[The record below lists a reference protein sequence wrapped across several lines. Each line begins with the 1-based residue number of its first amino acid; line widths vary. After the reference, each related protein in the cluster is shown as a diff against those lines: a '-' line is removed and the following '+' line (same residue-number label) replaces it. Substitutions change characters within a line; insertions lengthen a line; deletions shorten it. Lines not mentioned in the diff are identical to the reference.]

1 MENYITEERANFL
14 KEDYSQGFIEY
25 CGLKA
30 LNLRWGSFES
40 EVIIK
45 ISHRQ
50 QDNFIHA
57 GLIATMAD
65 HTAGYSAFTTVGE
78 GFRILTIEFKIN
90 FLRPAYGSALK
101 CYSKV
106 VNKGK
111 QIIVAESDVYDVR
124 KGSENLT
131 AKAIVT
137 MMAVPEGK
145 INNKN
150 LHQV

>member
-14 KEDYSQGFIEY
+14 KDDYCQGFIDY

-30 LNLRWGSFES
+30 SSLSWGSFES
-40 EVIIK
+40 EVHIK
-45 ISHRQ
+45 QNHRQ

-65 HTAGYSAFTTVGE
+65 HTAGYSAFTTVDKGY
-78 GFRILTIEFKIN
+78 RILTIEFKIN
-90 FLRPAYGSALK
+90 FLKPAYGSALK
-101 CYSKV
+101 CYSRV

-111 QIIVAESDVYDVR
+111 QIIVAESNVFDVR
-124 KGSENLT
+124 RNSENLT

-137 MMAVPEGK
+137 MMAVPEEK
-145 INNKN
+145 INKKN
-150 LHQV
+150 SHCE

>member
-1 MENYITEERANFL
+1 LDNYITEKRVNFL
-14 KEDYSQGFIEY
+14 KDDFRQGFIEY

-30 LNLRWGSFES
+30 LSSKWGFFES

-45 ISHRQ
+45 KNHRQ

-65 HTAGYSAFTTVGE
+65 HTAGYSAFTTVDE

-90 FLRPAYGSALK
+90 FLKPAYGSALK

-106 VNKGK
+106 VNNGK

-124 KGSENLT
+124 NGAEKLT
-131 AKAIVT
+131 AKSIVT
-137 MMAVPEGK
+137 MMAVPEEKITGK
-145 INNKN
+145 E
-150 LHQV
+150 